1 MQHVYTE
8 KKKKYFRFSLFLT
21 NSISLKMTIV
31 IIIGSVMWVM
41 LTVQILPSDLEKRT
55 KWWLSGEGRTE
66 AILELEESNTRSN
79 IPPCMWVEY
88 CERWDRSKL
97 WIKGAML
104 ATFSGNIWSRLKSPT
119 IKILCC
125 IGSSFI
131 NKINLS
137 IKKPTGPGA
146 RYTITKKS
154 PFIYF

>member
-1 MQHVYTE
+1 
-8 KKKKYFRFSLFLT
+8 
-21 NSISLKMTIV
+21 MTIV
-31 IIIGSVMWVM
+31 IIMGSVMWVM

-55 KWWLSGEGRTE
+55 KWSLSGEGRTE
-66 AILELEESNTRSN
+66 TILELEESNTRSN

-88 CERWDRSKL
+88 CQRWDRSKL

-125 IGSSFI
+125 IGGSFI

-137 IKKPTGPGA
+137 IKEPTGLDP
-146 RYTITKKS
+146 RYTITNKKVYL
-154 PFIYF
+154 FLVQLVIFL